1 VDATEPQEKE
11 AGLPA
16 IRVLVDACLAGRR
29 ADKPDLDTELV
40 VADWCEEHGLLG
52 IANAVRMT
60 DGNMRWSALA
70 HLWRCIEPT
79 FWTSSSPAPTK
90 PAAKAKAT
98 SRRRKGA

>member
-1 VDATEPQEKE
+1 MDAPEPQEKE

-79 FWTSSSPAPTK
+79 FWMSPSPTPPK
-90 PAAKAKAT
+90 PAEAKAT
-98 SRRRKGA
+98 PRRRKRA